1 MRRRPSIVYF
11 LAEHF
16 ILPFY
21 WLVAKTTIEGEHFL
35 PHDGSVILVSNH
47 ISFIDPISLGY
58 LGRRRKRQIHF
69 LAKDSLFKNPILGKF
84 FRACGQI
91 PVERGTERAAD
102 SLIHARESLASGHV
116 VGIFPESTM
125 PEDLVQLPL
134 KSGALRLAAET
145 GAPLIVVGAWGAHDT
160 WRKGK
165 LPSLRLRRPH
175 ALIVLRAYSIAA
187 DADIEREREI
197 LADKMRDA
205 TSKARAK
212 IGEPS

>member
-21 WLVAKTTIEGEHFL
+21 WLFVRTVIEGEHFL
-35 PHDGSVILVSNH
+35 PHEGPVVLVSNH

-69 LAKDSLFKNPILGKF
+69 LAKDSLFKNPLLGRF
-84 FRACGQI
+84 FRACRQI

-102 SLIHARESLASGHV
+102 SLIHARESLEHGHV

-145 GAPLIVVGAWGAHDT
+145 GAQIIVVGAWGAQDT

-165 LPSLRLRRPH
+165 KPHPRFRMPH
-175 ALIVLRAYSIAA
+175 ALVVLPPYEIPV
-187 DADIEREREI
+187 DADIEHERDI

-212 IGEPS
+212 IGERS